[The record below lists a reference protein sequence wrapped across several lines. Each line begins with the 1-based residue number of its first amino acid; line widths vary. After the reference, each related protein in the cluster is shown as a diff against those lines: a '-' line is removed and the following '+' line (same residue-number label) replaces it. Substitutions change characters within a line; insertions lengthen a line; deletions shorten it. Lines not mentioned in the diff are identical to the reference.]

1 MYSFLINAP
10 INILLPYEIS
20 YSLYILYMHHF
31 IAIFFLFAN
40 YVYFD
45 VISTFLHV
53 VLWANQCCRS
63 GGRLGAEPSFFKLGG
78 GGAEPPFCFRKSRI
92 YYVTE
97 EIQSPGDTKYRM
109 YTHVQERQEET

>member
-20 YSLYILYMHHF
+20 YSLYILYMNHF
-31 IAIFFLFAN
+31 IAIFFLFEN

-45 VISTFLHV
+45 VISTFLHHV

-63 GGRLGAEPSFFKLGG
+63 GGRLGAEPSFFKLWGG
-78 GGAEPPFCFRKSRI
+78 GLAPLLL
-92 YYVTE
+92 
-97 EIQSPGDTKYRM
+97 
-109 YTHVQERQEET
+109 